1 MAFSFQRNFGVP
13 TEDVG
18 HQLLFSLLRDPKVAM
33 KVALVRQIKTDGY
46 DTKWLETDDYK
57 DWYRRLKPERRAAV
71 DKLTDR
77 KKVEAF
83 CDGMKRQLPLIIFI
97 ANYLELPNKKGVP
110 GRWRQKDGVCL
121 NGLCVMDI
129 DHVVNTHDGR
139 AVRDYWQQIIAHLDL
154 KEIGIVM
161 AYISAS
167 GDGLKI
173 VFKARLE
180 WGNLI
185 DNQHQ
190 MAKLLGI
197 EDKVDEKCKDG
208 SRGHFITTEGDLLY
222 IDEDDIY
229 DYENT
234 EFADKY
240 NKMYRDG
247 HTQPTLPAAGTGAV
261 GGGRSDDSSQAV
273 AGGSGQEDA
282 EGLSYHGIPMAGIIG
297 KLLGGQ
303 EPQPGDRHEKMR
315 GLANQLR
322 YVCDNSPKKVLA
334 ALKTQQWVMDLI
346 AEGDP
351 VEATVEGACR
361 LRYGW

>member
-1 MAFSFQRNFGVP
+1 MAFSYQRNFGVP

-33 KVALVRQIKTDGY
+33 KVALVRQIKSDGY

-71 DKLTDR
+71 DKLTDQ

-222 IDEDDIY
+222 IDRSY
-229 DYENT
+229 SAHST
-234 EFADKY
+234 CCWHW
-240 NKMYRDG
+240 RCG
-247 HTQPTLPAAGTGAV
+247 WWSSRRPSSGCCWRQRS
-261 GGGRSDDSSQAV
+261 GG
-273 AGGSGQEDA
+273 
-282 EGLSYHGIPMAGIIG
+282 
-297 KLLGGQ
+297 
-303 EPQPGDRHEKMR
+303 
-315 GLANQLR
+315 
-322 YVCDNSPKKVLA
+322 C
-334 ALKTQQWVMDLI
+334 
-346 AEGDP
+346 
-351 VEATVEGACR
+351 
-361 LRYGW
+361 